1 MITPM
6 RVKYQRTSTI
16 EQHGER
22 FGMDKEQ
29 YDLVLFDRGISGTK
43 PFRERTNGIKI
54 ITLVEQGTLKEL
66 IVPELRD
73 VGRNTFDTISVLDFM
88 ERHSVIV
95 TIQSLGNLQS
105 IVEGKKNPLWTLVSS
120 IMSSLYQMELENL
133 KLRTHMGRQ
142 SYIMKGGKLGRKIG
156 TKENDSSFMLK
167 PKTREIISLLKKG
180 KSTRDICGRLNV
192 SPNLVTK
199 VRKILNDWKEHDDS
213 YSLVV

>member
-73 VGRNTFDTISVLDFM
+73 IGRNTFDTISVLDFM
-88 ERHSVIV
+88 EKHSVIV

-142 SYIMKGGKLGRKIG
+142 SYIMRGGKLGRKIG
-156 TKENDSSFMLK
+156 TKENDSSFMMK
-167 PKTREIISLLKKG
+167 PRTREIISLLKKG

>member
-1 MITPM
+1 M
-6 RVKYQRTSTI
+6 

-22 FGMDKEQ
+22 FGMDVDG
-29 YDLVLFDRGISGTK
+29 YDLILFDRGISGTK
-43 PFRERTNGIKI
+43 PFRERTNGMKI
-54 ITLVEQGTLKEL
+54 ITLVDEGRLKEL

-73 VGRNTFDTISVLDFM
+73 IGRNTFDTISVLDYM
-88 ERHSVIV
+88 EKHNVIV

-142 SYIMKGGKLGRKIG
+142 SYLMRGGKLGRKMG
-156 TKENDSSFMLK
+156 SNENVTTFMNK
-167 PKTREIISLLKKG
+167 PKSQEIVSLLNRG
-180 KSTRDICGRLNV
+180 KSVRDVCGRLGV

-199 VRKILNDWKEHDDS
+199 VRRILREWNDGD
-213 YSLVV
+213 VTMVG

>member
-1 MITPM
+1 M

-54 ITLVEQGTLKEL
+54 ITLVEQGKLKEL

-73 VGRNTFDTISVLDFM
+73 IGRNTFDTISVLEFM

-105 IVEGKKNPLWTLVSS
+105 IVDGKKNPLWTLVSS